1 MVDDGAQPW
10 HHWKMKLMSALLIGV
25 MVVTNALAGDASD
38 RFVSK
43 LKLTPE
49 LTAVVAEGDF
59 EARSIGSFS
68 VRLYSSQAAEPG
80 DDTTF
85 FVAGTIQ
92 DRDGYIERVTLTD
105 LNGRPAIVVIVRC
118 VGTGQYLSAR
128 AFVFDDRSVKLSAS
142 VADLASNADAVSEL
156 KKAAAKSK

>member
-1 MVDDGAQPW
+1 MDASLESWQ
-10 HHWKMKLMSALLIGV
+10 HQKMKSLSALVVGV
-25 MVVTNALAGDASD
+25 IMFANVYAGDVSD

-43 LKLTPE
+43 LKLSSE

-68 VRLYSSQAAEPG
+68 VRLYSSKDAQPG

-85 FVAGTIQ
+85 FVAGVIQ
-92 DRDGYIERVTLTD
+92 ERDGYIERVALAD
-105 LNGRPAIVVIVRC
+105 VNGRPAIVVIVRC
-118 VGTGQYLSAR
+118 VGTGQYLSAH
-128 AFVFDDRSVKLSAS
+128 AFVFDDKSVKLRAS

-156 KKAAAKSK
+156 KKAAAKRN